1 MPEVQTTPMTGETLE
16 AFKDQVREVQK
27 FITNKFDMNQQQRA
41 SLLMNILTIE
51 CIDLFEHSK
60 VGARDY
66 VQQRIEN
73 FATCLTRNFNPYIG
87 TKLRV
92 GIIVTNEGE

>member
-1 MPEVQTTPMTGETLE
+1 MPEVQITPITGQTLE

-27 FITNKFDMNQQQRA
+27 FITTRFDMNQQQRA
-41 SLLMNILTIE
+41 TLIMNILAIE
-51 CIDLFEHSK
+51 CIDLFEQSK
-60 VGARDY
+60 VGAKDY
-66 VQQRIEN
+66 VSQRIEN